1 MKQNHFFEKTGLRNV
16 RTYISDLFKC
26 SKCGHTA
33 YLKVLGNTA
42 TCSECG
48 GTMYRQ

>member
-1 MKQNHFFEKTGLRNV
+1 MKRHCFFENRIMILEKKFR
-16 RTYISDLFKC
+16 SDLFKC
-26 SKCGHTA
+26 SNCGRTI
-33 YLKVLGNTA
+33 YIKVLGDKC

>member
-1 MKQNHFFEKTGLRNV
+1 MKGFFAKKSVFRNV
-16 RTYISDLFKC
+16 KSISDLFKC
-26 SKCGHTA
+26 SNCGRTV
-33 YLKVLGNTA
+33 YLKVLGDKC

>member
-1 MKQNHFFEKTGLRNV
+1 MKKLFNLMRRVRN
-16 RTYISDLFKC
+16 ISDLFKC
-26 SKCGHTA
+26 SKCGRA
-33 YLKVLGNTA
+33 VYLKVLGDTC

>member
-1 MKQNHFFEKTGLRNV
+1 MKWFFSRNNVMRRV
-16 RTYISDLFKC
+16 RSISDLFKC
-26 SKCGHTA
+26 SNCGRTV
-33 YLKVLGNTA
+33 YLKVLGDKC

>member
-1 MKQNHFFEKTGLRNV
+1 MKWFFGRNGMMRHV
-16 RTYISDLFKC
+16 RSISDLFKC
-26 SKCGHTA
+26 SNCGRTA
-33 YLKVLGNTA
+33 YLKVLGNKC